1 MIQLRSQ
8 DSTLSLNNFSHID
21 LHCHS
26 NISDGV
32 FTPAELV
39 AHAAQHGVRVLALT
53 DHDDTAGLQEALAAA
68 KSHDMTLINGV
79 EISVTWRKRTL
90 HIVGLRVDPEYPPLA
105 QGLKQIRDGRH
116 KRAEGMAASLDKA
129 GIHGSLEG
137 AYRYAKQGIISRT
150 HFARYLMEQG
160 HANEMRKVFKKYL
173 VKGKPGY
180 FEHQWAS
187 LEDAVSWITE
197 SGGTAVIAHPGRYD
211 MGRPTMLELMQEF
224 RTLGGKAIEVVT
236 GSHTVDQYQQYA
248 HIAQMF
254 GLQASQGSDYHG
266 AGLSYMEMGRLPAL
280 PSGCQP
286 VWQDWPELQELK
298 EAMH

>member
-1 MIQLRSQ
+1 M
-8 DSTLSLNNFSHID
+8 NNFSHID

-26 NISDGV
+26 NVSDGV

-39 AHAAQHGVRVLALT
+39 AHAAQHGLKVLALT
-53 DHDDTAGLQEALAAA
+53 DHDDTAGLDEARDAA
-68 KSHDMTLINGV
+68 KQYGIALINGV

-90 HIVGLRVDPEYPPLA
+90 HIVGLRVDPKYPPLA
-105 QGLKQIRDGRH
+105 QGLKQIREGRH
-116 KRAEGMAASLDKA
+116 KRAEGMAASLDKV

-150 HFARYLMEQG
+150 HFARFLMEQG

-187 LEDAVSWITE
+187 LEDAVSWIVN

-211 MGRPTMLELMQEF
+211 LGRPTMLELMEEF
-224 RTLGGKAIEVVT
+224 RALGGTAIEVVT
-236 GSHTVDQYQQYA
+236 GSHSADQYQEFGR
-248 HIAQMF
+248 IAKMF

-280 PSGCQP
+280 PSGCVP
-286 VWQDWPELQELK
+286 VWQDWPEALDLQ